1 MSVLNKFGNI
11 KDQLNLYWIA
21 RTEQERKFL
30 TVGGIAAA
38 VMLVYALG
46 VAPALEGRAR
56 LLKEQP
62 LLAQQAAQLQA
73 LAQEA
78 GELARQ
84 APPQVTPMTRDSLG
98 ESLAARSLKP
108 ESLTMTGEYAKVQ
121 LNNVAFANVYSW
133 LEAQRRENRIAVQ
146 DATFT
151 AGTPLG
157 QVNAT
162 LTLRQSTSQA
172 DAPSR

>member
-1 MSVLNKFGNI
+1 MSAMTAVGRI
-11 KDQLNLYWIA
+11 KDQFNLYWIA

-30 TVGGIAAA
+30 TIGGIACA
-38 VMLVYALG
+38 VMLVYALL
-46 VAPALEGRAR
+46 VAPALDGRAR

-73 LAQEA
+73 LALEA

-84 APPQVTPMTRDSLG
+84 TPPQVTPMSRDSLG

-133 LEAQRRENRIAVQ
+133 LEAQRRENRIAVL
-146 DATFT
+146 DATIT
-151 AGTPLG
+151 AAAPLG
-157 QVNAT
+157 QVNAS